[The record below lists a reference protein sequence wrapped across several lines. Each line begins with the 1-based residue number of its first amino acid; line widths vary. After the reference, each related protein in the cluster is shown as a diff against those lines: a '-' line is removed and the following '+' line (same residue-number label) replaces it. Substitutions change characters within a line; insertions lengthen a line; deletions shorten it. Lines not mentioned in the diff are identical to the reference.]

1 MTTTDLDHFSKI
13 IERVAAKHGIALT
26 DDDPILMIHTLNE
39 ILLEEN
45 NKAHQVLLNNFRSTL
60 EENISQWSQATESKA
75 NNLLQA
81 SSRNIN
87 LLTEQIINSCF
98 ESIDQKIELGFNEKI
113 KEISTLTQNTRQAA
127 IINLLATGLFFLAV
141 LVMVLVF

>member
-1 MTTTDLDHFSKI
+1 MTMTDLDHFSKI

-60 EENISQWSQATESKA
+60 EENISQWSQATENKTNS
-75 NNLLQA
+75 LLQA
-81 SSRNIN
+81 SSRNTN
-87 LLTEQIINSCF
+87 LLTEQIINACF
-98 ESIDQKIELGFNEKI
+98 ELIDQKIESGFNEKI
-113 KEISTLTQNTRQAA
+113 KEVSTLARSTRQAA
-127 IINLLATGLFFLAV
+127 IINLLATALFFIAV

>member
-1 MTTTDLDHFSKI
+1 MTMTDLDHFSKI

-26 DDDPILMIHTLNE
+26 DDDPILMVHTLNE

-60 EENISQWSQATESKA
+60 EENINQWSQATENKA
-75 NNLLQA
+75 NSLLQA
-81 SSRNIN
+81 SSRNTH
-87 LLTEQIINSCF
+87 LLTEQIINACF
-98 ESIDQKIELGFNEKI
+98 ELIDQKIESGFNEKI
-113 KEISTLTQNTRQAA
+113 KEVSTLARSTWQAA
-127 IINLLATGLFFLAV
+127 IINLLATSLFFIAV

>member
-127 IINLLATGLFFLAV
+127 IINLLATGLFFIAV

>member
-1 MTTTDLDHFSKI
+1 MTTTDLDHFNKI

-45 NKAHQVLLNNFRSTL
+45 IKAHQVLLNNFRSTL
-60 EENISQWSQATESKA
+60 EENINQWSQATENKA
-75 NNLLQA
+75 NSLLQA
-81 SSRNIN
+81 SSRNTN
-87 LLTEQIINSCF
+87 VLPEQIINSCF
-98 ESIDQKIELGFNEKI
+98 ELIDQKIESGFNEKI
-113 KEISTLTQNTRQAA
+113 KEITTIVRNTRQAA

>member
-1 MTTTDLDHFSKI
+1 MTMTDLDHFSKI

-26 DDDPILMIHTLNE
+26 DDDPILMVHTLNE

-60 EENISQWSQATESKA
+60 EENINQWSQATESKA
-75 NNLLQA
+75 NSLLQA
-81 SSRNIN
+81 SSHNTN
-87 LLTEQIINSCF
+87 LLTEQIINACF
-98 ESIDQKIELGFNEKI
+98 ELIDQKIESGFNEKI
-113 KEISTLTQNTRQAA
+113 KEISTLASNTRQAA

>member
-1 MTTTDLDHFSKI
+1 MTATDLDHFSKI

-45 NKAHQVLLNNFRSTL
+45 SKAHQVLLNNFRSTL
-60 EENISQWSQATESKA
+60 EENISQWSQATENKA
-75 NNLLQA
+75 NSLLQA
-81 SSRNIN
+81 SSRNTN
-87 LLTEQIINSCF
+87 LLTEQIINACF

>member
-1 MTTTDLDHFSKI
+1 MTMTDLDHFSKI

-26 DDDPILMIHTLNE
+26 DDDPILMVHTLNE

-45 NKAHQVLLNNFRSTL
+45 IKAHQVLLNNFRSTL
-60 EENISQWSQATESKA
+60 EENINQWSQATENKA
-75 NNLLQA
+75 NSLLQA
-81 SSRNIN
+81 SSRNTN

-98 ESIDQKIELGFNEKI
+98 ESIDQKIESGFNEKI
-113 KEISTLTQNTRQAA
+113 KEIATIVRNTRQAA
-127 IINLLATGLFFLAV
+127 IINLLATGLFFIAV

>member
-1 MTTTDLDHFSKI
+1 MTTTDLDHFNKI

-60 EENISQWSQATESKA
+60 EENINKWSQATENKA
-75 NNLLQA
+75 NSLLQA
-81 SSRNIN
+81 SSRNTN

-98 ESIDQKIELGFNEKI
+98 ESIDQKIESAFNEKI
-113 KEISTLTQNTRQAA
+113 KEIATIVRNTRQAA
-127 IINLLATGLFFLAV
+127 IINLLATALFFIAV

>member
-1 MTTTDLDHFSKI
+1 MTMTDLDHFSKI

-60 EENISQWSQATESKA
+60 EENISQWSQATENKA
-75 NNLLQA
+75 NSLLQA
-81 SSRNIN
+81 SSRNTH
-87 LLTEQIINSCF
+87 LLTEQIINACF
-98 ESIDQKIELGFNEKI
+98 ESIDQKIESGFNEKI
-113 KEISTLTQNTRQAA
+113 KEVSTLARSTWQAA
-127 IINLLATGLFFLAV
+127 IINLLATSLFFIAV